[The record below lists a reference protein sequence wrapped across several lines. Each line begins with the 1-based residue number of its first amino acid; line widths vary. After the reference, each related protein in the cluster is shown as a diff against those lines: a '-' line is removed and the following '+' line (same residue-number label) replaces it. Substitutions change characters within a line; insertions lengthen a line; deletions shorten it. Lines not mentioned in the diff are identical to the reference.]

1 MEPEIESAGAQ
12 IQTMFEKLLAFIN
25 TLVLPSR
32 LMQMGIMIGLLLLS
46 YLFKLYFGPK
56 FHSWMRGLEGR
67 PKWQLR
73 MLLMVYR
80 RMQLV
85 VFVVLIWASIVF
97 MREGLNL
104 FPSRTYLLSIVGTI
118 GLAWVLVAIA
128 ARFIHKHIAAPCHHM
143 GCVVLRGAV
152 FLWAGRGDR
161 EIAGKTGD

>member
-1 MEPEIESAGAQ
+1 MDLCKLGFMEPEIESASAQ
-12 IQTMFEKLLAFIN
+12 IQTMFEKLLAFAN

-32 LMQMGIMIGLLLLS
+32 LMQMGIMIALLVVS

-73 MLLMVYR
+73 VLLMIYR

-85 VFVVLIWASIVF
+85 VFVVLIWISIVF
-97 MREGLNL
+97 MREGLQL
-104 FPSRTYLLSIVGTI
+104 FPSRTYLMSIVGTI

-128 ARFIHKHIAAPCHHM
+128 ARFIHNTL
-143 GCVVLRGAV
+143 LRRVTTWGRVDLCGAV
-152 FLWAGRGDR
+152 FLWADRGD
-161 EIAGKTGD
+161 